1 MWVDAVGVMFVTVR
15 AATRQNG
22 DTIAQIYNLY
32 IIIEPIYEAL
42 FEINES
48 HLEQELGLVK
58 LCYLLHCWLECLGA
72 CTAWYKNLDLEI
84 ATGELLGD
92 CT

>member
-1 MWVDAVGVMFVTVR
+1 MQLYSRVHITNHSCKASWCCPDVWVDAVGVMFVAVR

-48 HLEQELGLVK
+48 HLEKELGLVK
-58 LCYLLHCWLECLGA
+58 
-72 CTAWYKNLDLEI
+72 
-84 ATGELLGD
+84 
-92 CT
+92 